1 MEGDCSVEKS
11 ERMVGLLLVRVSEL
25 RTKILAESIQIV
37 EDSTEAAESIFA
49 ICDALDSLQSLLAT
63 FQALQQQQQFE
74 REDAIGEIKYSRNV
88 LLNKL
93 QQYSGTEHFDV
104 IKEATAFA
112 SSIKVLQHNNNDND
126 LLLLPPYPNP
136 NHAAPSHS
144 LIIFDNT
151 NPRLSRN
158 PPTQDDFNEIDQTGR
173 HAPSSSPLDSL
184 KWFMIATAKVLLPI
198 VGVVVVLSLPGY
210 QPRHMIE
217 KMIGSQCPTG
227 KVAVVEAG
235 KVRCI
240 VKERVEIPFTSVASN
255 ADATY
260 GCGLNLLKTEIAA

>member
-1 MEGDCSVEKS
+1 MEGGCSVEKS
-11 ERMVGLLLVRVSEL
+11 ERMVGMLLVWVSEL

-37 EDSTEAAESIFA
+37 EDSTEAAESIIA

-63 FQALQQQQQFE
+63 FQALQQQQQQQQFE
-74 REDAIGEIKYSRNV
+74 REVAIGEIECSRNV
-88 LLNKL
+88 LLNTL

-112 SSIKVLQHNNNDND
+112 SSIKVLQHNNGDND

-158 PPTQDDFNEIDQTGR
+158 PPTQDDFNEFDQTGR

-198 VGVVVVLSLPGY
+198 VGVVVVLSLSGY
-210 QPRHMIE
+210 QPRHMTE
-217 KMIGSQCPTG
+217 KMIGSQCPPG

-240 VKERVEIPFTSVASN
+240 VKERVEIPFTSVALN

-260 GCGLNLLKTEIAA
+260 GCG

>member
-1 MEGDCSVEKS
+1 MEGGCSSEES
-11 ERMVGLLLVRVSEL
+11 ERIVGMLLVRLSEL

-49 ICDALDSLQSLLAT
+49 ICGALDSLQSPLAT

-74 REDAIGEIKYSRNV
+74 REVAIGDIEYSRNV

-93 QQYSGTEHFDV
+93 QQYTGTEHFDV

-112 SSIKVLQHNNNDND
+112 SSIKVLQHNNDSD
-126 LLLLPPYPNP
+126 LLLLPPYLNP

-158 PPTQDDFNEIDQTGR
+158 LPTQDDFNEIDQTGR
-173 HAPSSSPLDSL
+173 HASNSSPLDSL
-184 KWFMIATAKVLLPI
+184 KWFMIAAAKVILPV
-198 VGVVVVLSLPGY
+198 VGVVAVLSLPGY
-210 QPRHMIE
+210 QPRHMTE
-217 KMIGSQCPTG
+217 KMIGSLCPPG

-260 GCGLNLLKTEIAA
+260 GCG